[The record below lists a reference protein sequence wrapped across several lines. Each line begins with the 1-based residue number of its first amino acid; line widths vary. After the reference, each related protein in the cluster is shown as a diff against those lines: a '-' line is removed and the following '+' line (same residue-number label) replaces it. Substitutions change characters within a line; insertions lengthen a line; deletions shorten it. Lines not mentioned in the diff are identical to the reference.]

1 MQYKITE
8 HNIPCRSRQNTL
20 SMPCKKGRKLVDI
33 VSFIQG
39 IFDSTNEWPMMLRKM
54 RTQLGYFFAFFRL
67 FFCLF
72 L

>member
-8 HNIPCRSRQNTL
+8 YNIPCRSRQNTL